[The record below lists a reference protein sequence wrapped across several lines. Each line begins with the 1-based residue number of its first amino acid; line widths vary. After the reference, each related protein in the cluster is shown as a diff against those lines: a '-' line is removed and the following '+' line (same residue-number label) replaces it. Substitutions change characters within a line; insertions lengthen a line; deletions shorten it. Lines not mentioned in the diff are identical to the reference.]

1 MDKIT
6 LNALKQLSESNMWS
20 VVRDTY
26 FIPHMKEILFITS
39 IDKSLD
45 DKEYKIEALARTLAF
60 EKLNE
65 LITDIDRTKNLKSEA
80 QQENSFE

>member
-6 LNALKQLSESNMWS
+6 LNAIKQLSESNMWD
-20 VVRDTY
+20 VVRDT
-26 FIPHMKEILFITS
+26 FLIPHMKELLFITS

-45 DKEYKIEALARTLAF
+45 DKEYKIEALARALAF

-65 LITDIDRTKNLKSEA
+65 MITDIDRSKNLKTEA